1 MTVAKTILSQIRAID
16 PMAMFAWGAKNLV
29 DMGEG
34 LKFQTSGM
42 TPWKGHVYVK
52 YNYGTDLYEIQ
63 FFRIRKGAIKMYKVL
78 EDVYTEDLVRLI
90 DDFVG

>member
-1 MTVAKTILSQIRAID
+1 MSVAKTILSQIRAID
-16 PMAMFAWGAKNLV
+16 PMATFAWGAKDFVN
-29 DMGEG
+29 MGDG
-34 LKFQTSGM
+34 LKFRTSGM

-63 FFRIRKGAIKMYKVL
+63 FYRVRKAEIKMDKVL
-78 EDVYTEDLVRLI
+78 EDVYAEDLVRLI